1 MELIEQ
7 LEGNILLSNMEQPE
21 CPVAHNFSDGVYI
34 REITMPTDSLI
45 VGHEHKTRH
54 LNIISKGRCRLL
66 DMDTG
71 DITEIQAPYTFE
83 SEAGIRKVLY
93 IEEECVWS
101 TVHVTNTTDLDELEA
116 ELITKSYT
124 HIKLEGGNK
133 CLG

>member
-7 LEGNILLSNMEQPE
+7 LENSILLAEVEQPN
-21 CPVAHNFSDGVYI
+21 CPITHNFSQGVYV
-34 REITMPTDSLI
+34 REITMPADSLI
-45 VGHEHKTRH
+45 VGHEHKTKH
-54 LNIISKGRCRLL
+54 LNIISKGHCRLL
-66 DMDTG
+66 DIDTG
-71 DITEIQAPYTFE
+71 EIIEIQAPYIFE
-83 SEAGIRKVLY
+83 SEAGVRKVLY

-116 ELITKSYT
+116 ELITKSDT